1 MGVGGGRGGIKD
13 KSLMGISPGVCEG
26 ERGEQIFS

>member
-1 MGVGGGRGGIKD
+1 MGVGGEIKD